1 MQLTVPYT
9 ILITTSSILS
19 IAAALLCILTGAI
32 LAYHWFRF
40 ARNPLSALLTLGIY
54 AAGCVILLAL
64 MFSIGPTLA
73 L

>member
-9 ILITTSSILS
+9 ILITTSSVLS
-19 IAAALLCILTGAI
+19 IAAAALAIITGLV

-40 ARNPLSALLTLGIY
+40 ARSPLSALATLGLY
-54 AAGCVILLAL
+54 TAGCVIFLSL